1 MPVVAAKLVSCWVF
15 EKRKDS
21 MLQVTGEER
30 EAYIFTDEAAVV
42 VLSVQREDAIDH
54 AKLGSG
60 CSTQPSSWGWGRSSR
75 IWCLCCTSS
84 APAWNS
90 RKYLG

>member
-1 MPVVAAKLVSCWVF
+1 MPAPESTQLCTARVQAEQAPQGSVHHMPVVAAKLVSCWVF

-54 AKLGSG
+54 ARVG
-60 CSTQPSSWGWGRSSR
+60 
-75 IWCLCCTSS
+75 
-84 APAWNS
+84 
-90 RKYLG
+90 